1 MRRVKGIRIFNLADC
16 EMPKI
21 GELFRV
27 GPFVGICIIKVR
39 DYAVMCVTMDNRTRR
54 NNKWHNSQ
62 HPRSACHSKH

>member
-1 MRRVKGIRIFNLADC
+1 MRQVKGIRVFNLADC

-39 DYAVMCVTMDNRTRR
+39 VYAVMCVTIDNRY
-54 NNKWHNSQ
+54 
-62 HPRSACHSKH
+62 